1 MRRTQGSSCAAALVL
16 AAAACGSPEAPS
28 IAWAR
33 WFSFQS
39 IEDLSVAPEGDV
51 VLVGEDTLDDAGSSF
66 AVGPRG
72 GWLMRID
79 AAGEVQSSWNGFV
92 GAPVAVA
99 AGDDDAY
106 VVLAGVRDPAVSDD
120 AVLGACHIV
129 AMDANAEV
137 RWTTTWDRM
146 DEQSRCPSAL
156 ALVDGTLVARSGPA
170 LVGFSATDGVQ
181 VWEQTGLPWSPR
193 NALAVVG
200 SDVWMVGVRVGS
212 DDAWPVAM
220 RIRADD
226 GELAEIALADPEWGL
241 GAFTVGPQ
249 EIVMLQDGG
258 NPLRPDVRLAAFG
271 RDGTTRW
278 VEPLATAL
286 DPAAGSRRTCCETS
300 SASAAWLR
308 NRIVPS
314 GSMISAGVA
323 SASRAA
329 RRVPA
334 STL

>member
-1 MRRTQGSSCAAALVL
+1 
-16 AAAACGSPEAPS
+16 
-28 IAWAR
+28 
-33 WFSFQS
+33 
-39 IEDLSVAPEGDV
+39 
-51 VLVGEDTLDDAGSSF
+51 
-66 AVGPRG
+66 
-72 GWLMRID
+72 MRID
-79 AAGEVQSSWNGFV
+79 GAGEVQSSWNGFA

-106 VVLAGVRDPAVSDD
+106 VVLAGVRDPAVSDEP
-120 AVLGACHIV
+120 VLGACHIV

-181 VWEQTGLPWSPR
+181 AWEQTGLPWSPR

-271 RDGTTRW
+271 HDGTTRW
-278 VEPLATAL
+278 VEPLVTAL
-286 DPAAGSRRTCCETS
+286 DPAAGSRTY
-300 SASAAWLR
+300 
-308 NRIVPS
+308 
-314 GSMISAGVA
+314 AGVVHLDGRYWIA
-323 SASRAA
+323 GGEEQPGTVDIAQPSVHRMWLQRHAAGGKREATLLREFAEHPGDTADRGECPSDVQRPSIVGSAIDRMTVDGDGRLLVAGRQGCRDA
-329 RRVPA
+329 FAFAFEVPR
-334 STL
+334 